1 MRYSRVKRNAAACL
15 LWNVDGRSISR
26 SVMAYFIIFHAT
38 WDTGF
43 PVYAVYK
50 HADMV
55 ERQAER
61 RSVNSILNFKIVYI
75 FM

>member
-1 MRYSRVKRNAAACL
+1 ML
-15 LWNVDGRSISR
+15 LHFFVDGHSISR
-26 SVMAYFIIFHAT
+26 SVMAYFIICHAT
-38 WDTGF
+38 WDAGF
-43 PVYAVYK
+43 PVYSVYK
-50 HADMV
+50 DADMA